1 MNYNKLLNQLIDNSG
16 MTLKEIAQ
24 TCKEMGES
32 ISANY
37 LSVLKTV
44 EDKTASDKVSLA
56 IAKACNAK
64 YDNILVVQA
73 YIDKA
78 PQPIMDFFNY
88 AKNTTHAEALLFIEN
103 EKGNMT
109 EYEYKKYRQTKEQE
123 FENQSLAEFICET
136 ISDMSLPTKEGFKQQ
151 MELLNSTLAN
161 YPSSDNLYAV
171 IPIDKDKS
179 VRYLTESEIR
189 KLSE

>member
-56 IAKACNAK
+56 IARACNAK

-103 EKGNMT
+103 EKSNMT

-123 FENQSLAEFICET
+123 FENQSLAEFICEM